1 VAGSPFNVDY
11 ALTASGAP
19 TQADFDEA
27 STATC
32 GFLREQLC
40 IFFSTNVE
48 LTFEGITCE
57 VTSTGS
63 NPTQIGYQVSAV
75 FSQDSVTVPTQFE
88 LDIAMASMFSGSSV
102 DDLISSLQELPAS
115 NPFSTTTTATSD
127 FNPVQSRERDPTS
140 PSSPIA
146 SSTVWLLVAVGCSMV
161 LGTAIVWVRRRS
173 STGRNRT
180 VGSSRESTSPEDATM
195 EIVFERRRPGASD
208 EVSQLLF
215 GASYCGSRYGPP
227 EAVATRERSPCEPD
241 GAYLCDDPYW
251 TEPVARLRP

>member
-1 VAGSPFNVDY
+1 MAGTPFNVDY
-11 ALTASGAP
+11 TLTATGAP

-27 STATC
+27 STSTC
-32 GFLREQLC
+32 RFLREQLC

-102 DDLISSLQELPAS
+102 DVLISSLQELPAS
-115 NPFSTTTTATSD
+115 NPFSTTTGAASD
-127 FNPVQSRERDPTS
+127 FNPVQSTERDPTS
-140 PSSPIA
+140 PDSPAA
-146 SSTVWLLVAVGCSMV
+146 SSTVWLFVAIGCSLV
-161 LGTAIVWVRRRS
+161 LGIAIVWARRH
-173 STGRNRT
+173 STTSRNRT
-180 VGSSRESTSPEDATM
+180 VGTSRASTSPEDATM
-195 EIVFERRRPGASD
+195 EIVFESRRPGASD

-227 EAVATRERSPCEPD
+227 EAVSTRERIPCEPD
-241 GAYLCDDPYW
+241 GAYLCDDPYF
-251 TEPVARLRP
+251 TEPSERLRS